1 MRTLE
6 KADVISEEERAFLRL
21 VKKTVL
27 GLQSSADVLLFG
39 SAARGDRGNDS
50 DYDVLILTDQPLAT
64 SEEDAIEDALY
75 DLQLRCGALIC
86 AVFYSKDEWDSP
98 STRVLPLHKE
108 IERDAVAL

>member
-1 MRTLE
+1 MKTLE
-6 KADVISEEERAFLRL
+6 KADSISEKEREFLRR

-27 GLQSSADVLLFG
+27 GLQPTAQVLLFG
-39 SAARGDRGNDS
+39 SVARGDQGNDS

-75 DLQLRCGALIC
+75 DLQLGCGALIC

-98 STRVLPLHKE
+98 STHVLPLYKE